1 MIDTIVFGGLIAL
14 AAIFISVVVTLA
26 VGAMNSKD
34 DNLFD
39 E

>member
-1 MIDTIVFGGLIAL
+1 MVNTIVFGGLIAL
-14 AAIFISVVVTLA
+14 ASVFISIVVTLA

-34 DNLFD
+34 DDLFD